1 MVGAT
6 AFVPWGKVGI
16 TLATVV
22 CLGAP
27 SSMSNA
33 AFGLTTVLS
42 LTGINTIKYCTKNI
56 TVHQVKVESVM
67 SRNYKKMTDAYQTT
81 ERNAIVETEDPH
93 QLVLV
98 MFDALIKSIE
108 VYVDNLDVKTADL
121 ELRSKHFSRALTI
134 IYSLQSS
141 LDFEKGGDIADN
153 LFQTYE
159 FARQMIIGSIKDMD
173 ETGPKR
179 ALALLTEIREAWAQM
194 GEQLSNEK

>member
-1 MVGAT
+1 MT
-6 AFVPWGKVGI
+6 E
-16 TLATVV
+16 
-22 CLGAP
+22 
-27 SSMSNA
+27 
-33 AFGLTTVLS
+33 
-42 LTGINTIKYCTKNI
+42 Y
-56 TVHQVKVESVM
+56 QVKVGSVM
-67 SRNYKKMTDAYQTT
+67 SKNYKKMTAAYQTT
-81 ERNAIVETEDPH
+81 ERNALIETEDSH

-121 ELRSKHFSRALTI
+121 ELRAKHFSRALTI

-141 LDFEKGGDIADN
+141 LDFEKGGEIADN

-159 FARQMIIGSIKDMD
+159 FARQMIISSIKDMD
-173 ETGPKR
+173 ESGPKR

>member
-1 MVGAT
+1 
-6 AFVPWGKVGI
+6 
-16 TLATVV
+16 
-22 CLGAP
+22 
-27 SSMSNA
+27 
-33 AFGLTTVLS
+33 
-42 LTGINTIKYCTKNI
+42 
-56 TVHQVKVESVM
+56 M

-81 ERNAIVETEDPH
+81 ERNALVETEDPH

-173 ETGPKR
+173 EAGPKR

-194 GEQLSNEK
+194 GGQLSNEK

>member
-1 MVGAT
+1 MSEKESKYFPRIDKAEQMEN
-6 AFVPWGKVGI
+6 PN
-16 TLATVV
+16 
-22 CLGAP
+22 
-27 SSMSNA
+27 SSPN
-33 AFGLTTVLS
+33 V
-42 LTGINTIKYCTKNI
+42 I
-56 TVHQVKVESVM
+56 TVYQVKVESVM

-81 ERNAIVETEDPH
+81 ERNALVETEDPH
-93 QLVLV
+93 QLILV
-98 MFDALIKSIE
+98 MFDALIKSIDIYIE
-108 VYVDNLDVKTADL
+108 NIDVKEADL

-141 LDFEKGGDIADN
+141 LDFEKGGEIADN

-179 ALALLTEIREAWAQM
+179 ALALLVDIREAWAQM